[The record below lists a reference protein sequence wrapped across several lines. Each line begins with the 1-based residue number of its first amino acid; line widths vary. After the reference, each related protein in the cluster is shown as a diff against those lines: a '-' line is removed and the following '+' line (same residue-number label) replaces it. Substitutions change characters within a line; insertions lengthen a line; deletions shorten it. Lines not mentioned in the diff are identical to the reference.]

1 MVNYETLLDEIVSQ
15 MSVLTGLGVSVVKM
29 PEIESDYNRPVSSAR
44 CLIMYVGSDFGN
56 ELSTNRVIQDETVNI
71 GVEVAFKKLYGAN
84 GVFDVINKVNAAL
97 LGFQPS
103 NTTHGLKI
111 KNYSVNTDNLDR
123 GIWRV
128 HLFYYT
134 TTPSSEA
141 FSLPVDPTLQQITIN
156 QNL

>member
-1 MVNYETLLDEIVSQ
+1 MVSYETLLDEIVSQ
-15 MSVLTGLGVSVVKM
+15 MSDLTALGIDVVRM
-29 PEIESDYNRPVSSAR
+29 PEIEADYNRPVSSAR

-71 GVEVAFKKLYGAN
+71 GVEVAFKKLYGNN

-111 KNYSVNTDNLDR
+111 KNYSVTTDNLDR

-128 HLFYYT
+128 HLFFYT

-141 FSLPVDPTLQQITIN
+141 FSLPTDPILQQITIN
-156 QNL
+156 NNI

>member
-15 MSVLTGLGVSVVKM
+15 LSDVSALGVSVVKM

-56 ELSTNRVIQDETVNI
+56 ELSTNTVIQDETVNI
-71 GVEVAFKKLYGAN
+71 GIEVAFKKLYGTN
-84 GVFDVINKVNAAL
+84 GVFDIINKVNAAL
-97 LGFQPS
+97 LGFFPS

-111 KNYSVNTDNLDR
+111 KNYTVNTDNLDR

-141 FSLPVDPTLQQITIN
+141 FTVDVGPILQQITTN
-156 QNL
+156 QNI